1 MIQPEVHVSY
11 AVKDKQGR
19 RFLTTH
25 RDYDYSVTVFFFSFS
40 LLLSSVKLSDT
51 QSL

>member
-25 RDYDYSVTVFFFSFS
+25 RDYDYSVTVINPSTRTHVTVIN
-40 LLLSSVKLSDT
+40 L
-51 QSL
+51 